1 MKKWFKITSIVLI
14 CTIWFVLAVISWFKP
29 ADKLSVSERRPFM
42 QFPSLSAQTIEN
54 ASFMRDFEKYTTDQ
68 FPFRDSFRRLK
79 ALFSKNILLQK
90 DNNKVYIANGHASKL
105 DYPASE
111 TSMQNAVNK
120 ITELYNLSCTG
131 SHANVYFSIVPD
143 KNYFL
148 AEENGY
154 LSMDYAEFA
163 EYFRDNLGFADYIDI
178 FDTLSID
185 DYYTTDSHWKQECL
199 QETVNKLADSMGLV
213 LSDVYEEQTLS
224 NTFYGVYYGQA
235 ALPAEPDTINYLS
248 NDVLSGCIVTSYDTG
263 SPKASVIYD
272 FSALESPDP
281 YDFFLSGADA
291 IITIDNPAC
300 ETDRELVIFRDSFGS
315 SIAPLMVSAYSR
327 ITLVDLRYVNQ
338 AFLGNYI
345 DFKDQDVLFLYSTML
360 LNNSLS
366 IK

>member
-235 ALPAEPDTINYLS
+235 ALPLSPDTLKILTN
-248 NDVLSGCIVTSYDTG
+248 
-263 SPKASVIYD
+263 K
-272 FSALESPDP
+272 ALEQCSVYSVENGSTTGVYNWEKLNGNDP
-281 YDFFLSGADA
+281 YDVFLSGAA
-291 IITIDNPAC
+291 PILVLENPNAK
-300 ETDRELVIFRDSFGS
+300 TDRELIMFRDSYGS
-315 SIAPLMVSAYSR
+315 SIAPLLAEGYSK
-327 ITLVDLRYVNQ
+327 ITLIDTRYIVPEYIGQFVDFSS
-338 AFLGNYI
+338 A
-345 DFKDQDVLFLYSTML
+345 DDVLFLYCTTL
-360 LNNSLS
+360 LNSSSTL
-366 IK
+366 K

>member
-1 MKKWFKITSIVLI
+1 MAAVLLLTMSLW
-14 CTIWFVLAVISWFKP
+14 CWLKP
-29 ADKLSVSERRPFM
+29 IDKQSESERRLLAVFPEISADAIFSGEFM
-42 QFPSLSAQTIEN
+42 S
-54 ASFMRDFEKYTTDQ
+54 DFELYSQDQ
-68 FPFRDSFRRLK
+68 FPLRDSFRSIK
-79 ALFSKNILLQK
+79 ALASRFVFTNL
-90 DNNKVYIANGHASKL
+90 DNNALYFSQGHLSKIEYPYNHAMLQHAADRFTNVFESYLVDTDCKVY
-105 DYPASE
+105 
-111 TSMQNAVNK
+111 
-120 ITELYNLSCTG
+120 LS
-131 SHANVYFSIVPD
+131 IIPD
-143 KNYFL
+143 KNCFL
-148 AEENGY
+148 AKPSHRLSLEYENFY
-154 LSMDYAEFA
+154 REFRA
-163 EYFRDNLGFADYIDI
+163 LVPYMEYIDI
-178 FDTLSID
+178 SGMLSIS
-185 DYYTTDSHWKQECL
+185 DYYRTDSHWRQERIVPVAEAL
-199 QETVNKLADSMGLV
+199 LNGMGA
-213 LSDVYEEQTLS
+213 TLPENIS
-224 NTFYGVYYGQA
+224 YSESSLPIPFYGVYYGQA

-248 NDVLSGCIVTSYDTG
+248 NDILSGCIVTSYDTG
-263 SPKASVIYD
+263 TPKPSAIYD